1 MALVYKAGKLTK
13 NNCLKMWIDLPCSLK
28 LVGTVW
34 LVELYTLPE
43 VCDATEADSCKKAD
57 LKKIKKQ
64 KTFTCNK

>member
-1 MALVYKAGKLTK
+1 
-13 NNCLKMWIDLPCSLK
+13 MWIDLPCSLK